1 MTEART
7 PLHTRNIRLDGY
19 ARPDG
24 MLDIEARLTDVKHYD
39 MPQWARGPLP
49 AGEPMHHMV
58 VTMTVDAGGT
68 IRAFEARTLASPK
81 EVCTVG
87 AENFSRLVGLSI
99 RKGFLKAAAER
110 IGGVEGC
117 THIRELLQ
125 QMATVAFQ
133 SMRETRVKR
142 YDDAPRDKPVVINV
156 KGPSM
161 LSSDAVEHLRVKIDG
176 IPFPI
181 PATITGAMFVALP
194 DTFTSP
200 PAPKAVPAPPPV
212 PKAPA
217 PKAKTTR

>member
-87 AENFSRLVGLSI
+87 AEHFSRLVGLSI

-117 THIRELLQ
+117 TNIREMLQ

-133 SMRETRVKR
+133 SMRETRVRR
-142 YDDAPRDKPVVINV
+142 YDDAPREKPVVVDTCIAWSS
-156 KGPSM
+156 KGDWVRERFPDFYTGDPM
-161 LSSDAVEHLRVKIDG
+161 DA
-176 IPFPI
+176 P
-181 PATITGAMFVALP
+181 GASGV
-194 DTFTSP
+194 S
-200 PAPKAVPAPPPV
+200 
-212 PKAPA
+212 
-217 PKAKTTR
+217 